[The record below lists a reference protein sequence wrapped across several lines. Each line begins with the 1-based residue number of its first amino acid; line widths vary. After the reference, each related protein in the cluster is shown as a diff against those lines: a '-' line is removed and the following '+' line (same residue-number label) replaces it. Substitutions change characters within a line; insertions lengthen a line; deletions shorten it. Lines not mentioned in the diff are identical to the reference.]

1 MSPRARGNT
10 PRPSAPGKAAPT
22 ATAPQAT
29 PRAKSHATPPA
40 RAAALEALAKALP
53 PAGKRLA
60 RAMDLQAALDTVLT
74 SRDMDPRDTALAVEL
89 AYGHAR
95 LRGRTEF
102 LLARHLKNP
111 AGLPPPVLAAM
122 SLAAHEILHLDRIPP
137 YASVD
142 WAVDRIKALAG
153 SRLGGVANAVLRRM
167 ADEAGQIADRDC
179 CRTPGADA
187 TTVLSRYYSC
197 PAWIV
202 AMWRAAYGD
211 EATEGFLA
219 AQIAA
224 PPLGLRVNARKPG
237 ARALFETL
245 ASLPGSILAE
255 FPTLALAPGT
265 DVSTGGLDL
274 DALLAAGRVS
284 RQSAAAQRALA
295 GLHPGQWP
303 GPVFDACAGRGGKTA
318 HLVEATDH
326 AVWAA
331 DVHRGRLR
339 ALRREVVRLGLPDIP
354 VFAASALCPPLA
366 REPGTILLDAPCSGL
381 GVLSR
386 RPDAK
391 WKRTP
396 NDVADLARIQHGLLA
411 RALCTVAP
419 GGLVV
424 YVTCTLAPEENRGL
438 VERFLAETPGAR
450 LEALQEPGPASPL
463 GEFFFAA
470 RLRRQA

>member
-1 MSPRARGNT
+1 
-10 PRPSAPGKAAPT
+10 
-22 ATAPQAT
+22 
-29 PRAKSHATPPA
+29 AKSHATPPA
-40 RAAALEALAKALP
+40 RTAALEALAKALP
-53 PAGKRLA
+53 SAGKRLA

-111 AGLPPPVLAAM
+111 AGLPPPVFAAM

-153 SRLGGVANAVLRRM
+153 SRLAGVANAVLRRM
-167 ADEAGQIADRDC
+167 ADEAGQVADMAC

-187 TTVLSRYYSC
+187 TMVLSRYYSC

-202 AMWRAAYGD
+202 ALWRQAYGD
-211 EATEGFLA
+211 ETTQRFLA

-224 PPLGLRVNARKPG
+224 PPTGLRVNARKPG
-237 ARALFETL
+237 ARALFKTL
-245 ASLPGSILAE
+245 AALPGCLVAQ
-255 FPTLALAPGT
+255 FPTLAFAPGT
-265 DVSTGGLDL
+265 DFSRAGPGL
-274 DALLAAGRVS
+274 DALLAAGRLS
-284 RQSAAAQRALA
+284 RQSAAAQLALTD
-295 GLHPGQWP
+295 LHPADWP
-303 GPVFDACAGRGGKTA
+303 GPVFDACAGRGGKTT
-318 HLVEATDH
+318 HLLEATDH

-339 ALRREVVRLGLPDIP
+339 ALRREVGRLGLPDIP
-354 VFAASALCPPLA
+354 VFAASALSPPLN
-366 REPGTILLDAPCSGL
+366 RSPGTILLDAPCSGL

-391 WKRTP
+391 WKRTAT
-396 NDVADLARIQHGLLA
+396 DVADLARIQQGLLHA
-411 RALCTVAP
+411 ALDSLSP
-419 GGLVV
+419 GGLAA
-424 YVTCTLAPEENRGL
+424 YVTCTLTPAENREM
-438 VERFLAETPGAR
+438 VEQVVAKHPGVR
-450 LEALQEPGPASPL
+450 LESLLEPDPDSPL
-463 GEFFFAA
+463 GEFFFTA
-470 RLRRQA
+470 RLRRAG